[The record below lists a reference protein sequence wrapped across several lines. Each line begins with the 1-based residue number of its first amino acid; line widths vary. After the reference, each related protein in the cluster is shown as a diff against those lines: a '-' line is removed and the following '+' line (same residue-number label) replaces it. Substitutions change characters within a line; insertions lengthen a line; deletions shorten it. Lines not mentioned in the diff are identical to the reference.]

1 MGSEI
6 LCYICY
12 IISWYAIIPA
22 IYRIIKR
29 KSSTDY
35 SIQSVLM
42 EVAYNV
48 IWLMYVILNPTFELV
63 FCAIIDVILIL
74 IYMVAVLKYHNT
86 DNKE

>member
-22 IYRIIKR
+22 IYRMIKR
-29 KSSTDY
+29 KSSLDY

-42 EVAYNV
+42 EVAYNI
-48 IWLMYVILNPTFELV
+48 IWLLYVILNPTFELV
-63 FCAIIDVILIL
+63 LCAIIDVILIL
-74 IYMVAVLKYHNT
+74 IYMIVVFKYHKADKN
-86 DNKE
+86 N